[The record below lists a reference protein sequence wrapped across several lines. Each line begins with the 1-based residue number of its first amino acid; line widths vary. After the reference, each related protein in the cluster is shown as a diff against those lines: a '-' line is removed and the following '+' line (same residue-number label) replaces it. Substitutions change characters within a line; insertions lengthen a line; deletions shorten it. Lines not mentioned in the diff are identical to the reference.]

1 MFFENKINFSLK
13 YKHITIYIMAVLYI
27 NIGINHFVNPDF
39 FLVIV
44 PDYLPYHLAL
54 VYISGLFEI
63 IFGLLLIFKK
73 TRKIAGIGLIF
84 LLILVFPANIF
95 LFQSI
100 EAQSVYEISQNKALV
115 RMFFQAP
122 LILIAFWH
130 SILKEHKYF
139 DIFCGIFFVPTILY
153 FISLST

>member
-44 PDYLPYHLAL
+44 PDYLPCQSAL

-63 IFGLLLIFKK
+63 ILGLLLVLKK

-100 EAQSVYEISQNKALV
+100 EAQSAYEISQNKALV
-115 RMFFQAP
+115 RMFFQPP

-130 SILKEHKYF
+130 SISKEHKYF
-139 DIFCGIFFVPTILY
+139 DIFCGIIFIPTILY
-153 FISLST
+153 FVSLSL

>member
-1 MFFENKINFSLK
+1 MFFENKINFPQK
-13 YKHITIYIMAVLYI
+13 FKFFTIYIMVILYI

-54 VYISGLFEI
+54 VYISGIFEI
-63 IFGLLLIFKK
+63 IFGVLLVFKK
-73 TRKIAGIGLIF
+73 TRKIAGTGLVF

-100 EAQSVYEISQNKALV
+100 EAQSAYEITQNKALI

-130 SILKEHKYF
+130 SITKEHKYF
-139 DIFCGIFFVPTILY
+139 DIFCGICFIPTILY
-153 FISLST
+153 FISLSI

>member
-1 MFFENKINFSLK
+1 MFFENKINFPQIFKFIS
-13 YKHITIYIMAVLYI
+13 IYIMSVLYI

-63 IFGLLLIFKK
+63 VFGLLLIFKK

-84 LLILVFPANIF
+84 LLIF
-95 LFQSI
+95 
-100 EAQSVYEISQNKALV
+100 ALPI
-115 RMFFQAP
+115 Q
-122 LILIAFWH
+122 I
-130 SILKEHKYF
+130 
-139 DIFCGIFFVPTILY
+139 
-153 FISLST
+153 